1 MKQIVFIIVLFS
13 NLMFSQTNFDKAE
26 KFFQQNNF
34 AAAKP
39 LFEDF
44 LKENPNHLKALEY
57 LGDMYGAEKS
67 WDKAK
72 SYYEKLKT
80 LKPTEANYF
89 FKYGGVLGMKAKN
102 ANKFAALGM
111 IPEVKSAFEKAIVL
125 NPKHVQAR
133 WALVE
138 LYIQLP
144 GIVGGSERKARKYS
158 DELLAISPVDGY
170 LSKGRIEEYFDNY
183 DKAEIQFKKA
193 HEIGKSKT
201 TYLKLY
207 HLYATK
213 LKQPEKA
220 SELKKEFEK

>member
-1 MKQIVFIIVLFS
+1 MV
-13 NLMFSQTNFDKAE
+13 SQTNFDRAE

-44 LKENPNHLKALEY
+44 LKENPNHLKSLEY
-57 LGDMYGAEKS
+57 LGDMYGAEKN
-67 WDKAK
+67 WDKSK
-72 SYYEKLKT
+72 NYYEKLKT

-111 IPEVKSAFEKAIVL
+111 IPEVKASFEKAITL

-158 DELLAISPVDGY
+158 DELLAISPIDGY

-207 HLYATK
+207 NLYTTK

-220 SELKKEFEK
+220 AELKKEFEK

>member
-1 MKQIVFIIVLFS
+1 
-13 NLMFSQTNFDKAE
+13 MFSQTNFDKAE
-26 KFFQQNNF
+26 KLFQQNNF

-44 LKENPNHLKALEY
+44 LKENPNHLKSLEY
-57 LGDMYGAEKS
+57 LGDMYGAEKN

-80 LKPTEANYF
+80 LKPTEANYY

-111 IPEVKSAFEKAIVL
+111 IPEVKAAFEKAITL
-125 NPKHVQAR
+125 NPKHIQAR

-207 HLYATK
+207 NLYATK

-220 SELKKEFEK
+220 AELKKEFEK

>member
-1 MKQIVFIIVLFS
+1 MV
-13 NLMFSQTNFDKAE
+13 SQTNFDRAE

-34 AAAKP
+34 ASAKP

-44 LKENPNHLKALEY
+44 LKENPNHLKSLEY
-57 LGDMYGAEKS
+57 LGDMYGAEKN
-67 WDKAK
+67 WDKSK
-72 SYYEKLKT
+72 YYYEKLKT
-80 LKPTEANYF
+80 LKPSEANYF

-111 IPEVKSAFEKAIVL
+111 IPEVKSAFEKAIIL
-125 NPKHVQAR
+125 NPKHLQAR

-193 HEIGKSKT
+193 HEIGKSKM

-207 HLYATK
+207 NLYITK

-220 SELKKEFEK
+220 AELKKEFEK

>member
-1 MKQIVFIIVLFS
+1 
-13 NLMFSQTNFDKAE
+13 MFSQTNFDKAE

-44 LKENPNHLKALEY
+44 LKENPNHLKSLEY

-72 SYYEKLKT
+72 VYYEKLKT

-111 IPEVKSAFEKAIVL
+111 IPEVKAAFEKAIAL

-158 DELLAISPVDGY
+158 DELLAISLVDGY

-207 HLYATK
+207 NLYATK

-220 SELKKEFEK
+220 AELKKEFEK

>member
-1 MKQIVFIIVLFS
+1 
-13 NLMFSQTNFDKAE
+13 MFSQTNFDKAE

-34 AAAKP
+34 AVAKP

-44 LKENPNHLKALEY
+44 LKENPNHLKSLEY
-57 LGDMYGAEKS
+57 LGDMYGAEKN
-67 WDKAK
+67 WDKSK
-72 SYYEKLKT
+72 YYYEKLKT
-80 LKPTEANYF
+80 LKPNEANYF

-111 IPEVKSAFEKAIVL
+111 IPEVKAAFEKAIAL
-125 NPKHVQAR
+125 NPKHIQAR

-183 DKAEIQFKKA
+183 DKAEIQLKKA

-207 HLYATK
+207 NLYATK

-220 SELKKEFEK
+220 AELKKEFEK